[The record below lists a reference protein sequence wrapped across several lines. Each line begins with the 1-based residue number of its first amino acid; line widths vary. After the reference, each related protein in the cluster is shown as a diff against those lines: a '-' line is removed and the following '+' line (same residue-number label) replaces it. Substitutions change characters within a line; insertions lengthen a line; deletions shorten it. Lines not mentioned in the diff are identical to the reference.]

1 MIHLVFT
8 GGTISMQRDERAGGN
23 VPTHGGAALV
33 GFAPELATVGP
44 YRIEDWGRYPACHL
58 GLDKL
63 WALRGRVAALQRG
76 EGLDAIPAGI
86 VITHGTDT
94 LEETAYLLS
103 RTLEPAVPVV
113 ITGAMRTAGD
123 AGWDGPRNL
132 TDAARVAAS
141 PLSRSR
147 GTMVVFHGDILAGH
161 QAVKVEA
168 TALAAF
174 AAPHDAPIGTVK
186 NGQVEFFGPP
196 PSLPPAL
203 SPSGLDARVAH
214 IPMVIG
220 DTGHLL
226 ELARP
231 THDGVVIDAFGSG
244 NLPPGAVPAIQRWL
258 ADGKP
263 VVLASRCPR
272 GVVTPVYAFAGG
284 GAGLVRDGVIP
295 AGPRTPGQACM
306 ELTIALSSG
315 TMFGA

>member
-1 MIHLVFT
+1 MLHLLFT

-33 GFAPELATVGP
+33 AFAPELATVGP
-44 YRIEDWGRYPACHL
+44 FVIEDWGRFPACHL

-63 WALRGRVAALQRG
+63 WALRDRVAALQRG
-76 EGLDAIPAGI
+76 EGLAAAPDGI

-103 RTLEPAVPVV
+103 RTLDPAVPVV
-113 ITGAMRTAGD
+113 VTGAMRTSGD
-123 AGWDGPRNL
+123 TGWDGPRNL

-141 PLSRSR
+141 PLSRGR
-147 GTMVVFHGDILAGH
+147 GTMVVFNGEILAGH

-174 AAPHDAPIGTVK
+174 AAPHAAPIGRIHD
-186 NGQVEFFGPP
+186 GQVEFAGPP
-196 PSLPPAL
+196 TVVAAALCPP
-203 SPSGLDARVAH
+203 GLGARVAH
-214 IPMVIG
+214 VPMVIG

-226 ELARP
+226 ELARA
-231 THDGVVIDAFGSG
+231 THDGVVIGAFGSG

-272 GVVTPVYAFAGG
+272 GLVTPVYAFSGG
-284 GAGLVRDGVIP
+284 GAGLVRDGVTP
-295 AGPRTPGQACM
+295 AGPRTSGQACM
-306 ELTIALSSG
+306 ELTIALSAG
-315 TMFGA
+315 VRYGA

>member
-1 MIHLVFT
+1 MLHLLFT

-33 GFAPELATVGP
+33 AFAPELAGVGP
-44 YRIEDWGRYPACHL
+44 HVVEDWGRFPACHL
-58 GLDKL
+58 GLDKV
-63 WALRGRVAALQRG
+63 WALRDRIAALQRG
-76 EGLDAIPAGI
+76 EGVESIPSGI
-86 VITHGTDT
+86 VVTHGTDT

-103 RTLEPAVPVV
+103 RTLDPAVPVA
-113 ITGAMRTAGD
+113 ITGAMRTSED
-123 AGWDGPRNL
+123 TGWDGPRNL

-141 PLSRSR
+141 PSSRGR
-147 GTMVVFHGDILAGH
+147 GTMVVFQGEILAGH

-174 AAPHDAPIGTVK
+174 AAPHAAPIGTVRDGK
-186 NGQVEFFGPP
+186 VEFAGPP
-196 PSLPPAL
+196 QRGVSLRPPHL
-203 SPSGLDARVAH
+203 GARVAH

-220 DTGHLL
+220 DSGELL
-226 ELARP
+226 DLARA

-244 NLPPGAVPAIQRWL
+244 NLPPGAVPAIERWL

-284 GAGLVRDGVIP
+284 GARLVRAGVIP

-306 ELTIALSSG
+306 ELTIALSAG
-315 TMFGA
+315 TVFGA